1 MPRSFCTYPS
11 IFVNVEKIFCWN
23 FAILW
28 KHLKMQISSNLG
40 GYCDKK
46 CTIKVHWRLNGSLQ
60 NHKHFY
66 YETEWFKYKTL
77 ILFVFRNENL
87 CVNLAFIINIWKREN
102 GEKR

>member
-1 MPRSFCTYPS
+1 MKAFKNANIVIQKFEPLIYS
-11 IFVNVEKIFCWN
+11 
-23 FAILW
+23 
-28 KHLKMQISSNLG
+28 SSNLG